1 MTERIVRFKVQ
12 VSGGGGGG
20 FPSTTVG
27 NQQPVLLSFS
37 EEVPPGFQT
46 IVNEALEKLSL
57 HATLEEELF
66 YPAVRQSIEDE
77 HGVMNEA
84 DEEHHVAKILIA
96 ELEEM
101 DGSESHYDA
110 KFTVLAENVRH
121 HIKEEEEDMFPKAQ
135 TTNIDFEALGEE
147 MRGRKEELLSQGMAA
162 TDEADMVAKPVERRA
177 QTTDDA
183 DLLLCRR
190 SKFSS

>member
-1 MTERIVRFKVQ
+1 M
-12 VSGGGGGG
+12 
-20 FPSTTVG
+20 
-27 NQQPVLLSFS
+27 S
-37 EEVPPGFQT
+37 ESKLQRSPNAIAGLKADHQNVKTLFDDFENTDDRAMKTT
-46 IVNEALEKLSL
+46 IVNEALEELSL

-66 YPAVRQSIEDE
+66 YPAVRQSIQDE

-101 DGSESHYDA
+101 DGSDSHYDA

-162 TDEADMVAKPVERRA
+162 TDEADMVAKSKGQGDSPAKAARA
-177 QTTDDA
+177 TSSKTD
-183 DLLLCRR
+183 
-190 SKFSS
+190 